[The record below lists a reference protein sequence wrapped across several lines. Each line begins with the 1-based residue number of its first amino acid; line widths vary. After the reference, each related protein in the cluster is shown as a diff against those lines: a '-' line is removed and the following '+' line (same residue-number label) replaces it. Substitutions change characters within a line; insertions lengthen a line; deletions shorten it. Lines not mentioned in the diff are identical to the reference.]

1 MPGKVN
7 KSSGAFIFRKGELD
21 RDLKKLDQEIKRVLA
36 GVEGATRAGI
46 RKAALVVFERS
57 QELVPRDTN
66 ALWKSGFVET
76 VRGEKENLK
85 APTGIGPVFIIGYD
99 KNNEAPHAVFVHEIL
114 ENQHK
119 PPTQAK
125 FLQTALHENM
135 RKIPQIVAQ
144 EVRDRMRR
152 QSKKTRIR

>member
-7 KSSGAFIFRKGELD
+7 KGSAAFIFRKGELD
-21 RDLKKLDQEIKRVLA
+21 LQLKKLDQEIKRKLA
-36 GVEGATRAGI
+36 GIEGATRAGI
-46 RKAALVVFERS
+46 RKAALVVFNRS
-57 QELVPRDTN
+57 QELVPVDTK
-66 ALWKSGFVET
+66 ALKNSGFVET
-76 VRGEKENLK
+76 LKSERESLK

-135 RKIPQIVAQ
+135 RKIPRIVAQ
-144 EVRDRMRR
+144 EIRDRMRR
-152 QSKKTRIR
+152 GSKKTRIR